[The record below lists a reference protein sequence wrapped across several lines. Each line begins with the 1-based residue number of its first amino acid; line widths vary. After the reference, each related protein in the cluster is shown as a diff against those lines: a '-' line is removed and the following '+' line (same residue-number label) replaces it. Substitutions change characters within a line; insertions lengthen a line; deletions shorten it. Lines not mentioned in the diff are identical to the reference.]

1 MHVGDW
7 FYRDIPDLRAALHR
21 RRTLLTSE
29 VLWEASADAFAGEF
43 PHVYGPIALDAVRA
57 GRCRG
62 RAARDGFEI
71 PEGPRPRRA
80 LRLPPLE
87 VGEAELE
94 VGLFEAAVDLEELA
108 GDEAAGG

>member
-7 FYRDIPDLRAALHR
+7 FYRDIPDLVL
-21 RRTLLTSE
+21 LCIDPDELTSE

-57 GRCRG
+57 VVPWARG
-62 RAARDGFEI
+62 EDGFEI
-71 PEGPRPRRA
+71 PDEVHAARRA
-80 LRLPPLE
+80 RSALASLE

-94 VGLFEAAVDLEELA
+94 VGLFEAAVDLEQLA
-108 GDEAAGG
+108 GHEAAGG